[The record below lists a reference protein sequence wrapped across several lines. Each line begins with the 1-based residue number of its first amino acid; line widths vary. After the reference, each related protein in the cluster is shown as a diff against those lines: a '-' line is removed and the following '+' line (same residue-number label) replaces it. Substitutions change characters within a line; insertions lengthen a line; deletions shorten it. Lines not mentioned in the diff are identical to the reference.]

1 MRSVTTVSV
10 LLMCTLFCIAQHW
23 EVKPHPNN
31 RYKAI
36 MRDSMLISDYVYTEV
51 SMLTEAKA
59 FVAQGD
65 LYAYI
70 DEKGME
76 LTPYVFVEAN
86 NFNGGYAIVGDS
98 FNRSVINDRM
108 QLIVPFKFSRVQ
120 LPKFGLIAVQS
131 HEGLWGAYDTEGNL
145 KLPLIYDLPP
155 YIISLEKII
164 VRQEEE
170 YGIVND
176 CNETIFNCAYQY
188 ITIEGFAYKQGKFLR
203 LF

>member
-1 MRSVTTVSV
+1 MRSVTTALV
-10 LLMCTLFCIAQHW
+10 LLMCTLFCTAQHW
-23 EVKPHPNN
+23 HVKPHPNN

-36 MRDSMLISDYVYTEV
+36 AMDSMLLSGYVYTEV
-51 SMLTEAKA
+51 SMLAEGKA

-70 DEKGME
+70 DEKGAE
-76 LTPYVFVEAN
+76 LTPYVFAEAS
-86 NFNGGYAIVGDS
+86 NFIGGYAIVGDS

-108 QLIVPFKFSRVQ
+108 QLIVPFKFARVQ

-131 HEGLWGAYDTEGNL
+131 HEGLWGAYDIRGNL
-145 KLPLIYDLPP
+145 KLPFIYDLPP
-155 YIISLEKII
+155 RILSLERII
-164 VRQEEE
+164 VRQEDE

-176 CNETIFNCAYQY
+176 CNETVFNCAYQY
-188 ITIEGFAYKQGKFLR
+188 ITLEGLAYKQGNYLR